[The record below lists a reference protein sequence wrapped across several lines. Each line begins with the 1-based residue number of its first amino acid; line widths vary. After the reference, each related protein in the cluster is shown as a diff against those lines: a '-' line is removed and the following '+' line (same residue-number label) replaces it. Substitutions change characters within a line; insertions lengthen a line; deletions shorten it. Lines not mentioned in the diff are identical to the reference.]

1 MRPHERPCGIAR
13 LALIVFLIVGLV
25 LAGIG
30 AAVAHPANAS
40 FLGTLA
46 ANPSLSVGTNPGNGD
61 GNPYGVT
68 VVPKRFPANGTVTAG
83 DILVSNFNNG
93 NGQQGTGTTI
103 AAITPAGHAG
113 TFFAAPTWLGPVG
126 LTTALVALPDG
137 LVIVGNTPTTD
148 GTFGTIMPGSLIFL
162 NQRGDVVLNLVDSR
176 LQGPWDMTA
185 DDTDPQAPILYVS
198 NVLNG
203 TVVRINLSV
212 DDSSGWPM
220 PTIDSITVI
229 GSGFMHRSDPNALVV
244 GPTGLLL
251 GAHGQILYVADTG
264 NNRVQELVG
273 VKELPFSLGPGFT
286 VVSGA
291 PLKGPLAL
299 AWTPFGTIVASNG
312 DAAGNPSTP
321 PNMVV
326 EFNPATGRF
335 VATEQLDT
343 SGVPGGIFG
352 ITITRF
358 AGTPSLVYVDDNTNS
373 VNVLPMI
380 R

>member
-1 MRPHERPCGIAR
+1 MTR
-13 LALIVFLIVGLV
+13 LALGVFLAVGLV

-30 AAVAHPANAS
+30 AAGAHPANSS

-46 ANPSLSVGTNPGNGD
+46 TTPSLSVGTNPGNGD

-68 VVPKRFPANGTVTAG
+68 VVPQRFPTNGTVAAG
-83 DILVSNFNNG
+83 DVLVSNFNNG

-103 AAITPAGHAG
+103 AAITPAGQVG
-113 TFFAAPTWLGPVG
+113 TFFAAPAWLGPVG
-126 LTTALVALPDG
+126 LTTALIALPDG

-162 NQRGDVVLNLVDSR
+162 NQRGEVVRNLVDPR

-185 DDTDPQAPILYVS
+185 DDADPDAPILYVS

-212 DDSSGWPM
+212 DDRSGWPV
-220 PTIDSITVI
+220 PTIGSITVI
-229 GSGFMHRSDPNALVV
+229 GSGFLHRSDPNALVV

-251 GAHGQILYVADTG
+251 GAHGQDLYVADTG

-273 VKELPFSLGPGFT
+273 VKERPFSLGPGRT
-286 VVSGA
+286 VVAGA

-299 AWTPFGTIVASNG
+299 AWTPVGTIVASNG
-312 DAAGNPSTP
+312 DAAGDPSTP

-326 EFNPATGRF
+326 EFTPATGRF
-335 VATEQLDT
+335 VATAQLDT

-358 AGTPSLVYVDDNTNS
+358 AGTPSLVYVDDNSNS
-373 VNVLPMI
+373 VNVLRMI